1 MKLFKGRKFNTLR
14 NRDDSSSFNVSE
26 MYLGILIV
34 TISLFLLPTIASF
47 YYYAFISII
56 LSVMIF

>member
-1 MKLFKGRKFNTLR
+1 MKLFRGRKFNTIR
-14 NRDDSSSFNVSE
+14 KRDDSSTFNVSE
-26 MYLGILIV
+26 MYLGVLIV

-56 LSVMIF
+56 LSVMVL